1 MAGRMSLERT
11 RVPDLSIGATVLI
24 VAIAL
29 PFFVFTRAEH
39 LHRANAQNG
48 LTPSATTLLQGVG
61 PTSDPSNDP
70 PSTPGGSPSAKV
82 LPLTATSPSSRA
94 RATTSARPR
103 AAPTSKPAA
112 TPTSTPSLGPDLP
125 PTPALTL
132 STNSGAAP
140 LDVTADAS
148 GSSDTDQTPI
158 AQIFFDFG
166 DGSGAIVANSAG
178 TATHTY
184 SSPGTYIVTVS
195 VIDTAKNAA
204 TATVTVTVS

>member
-39 LHRANAQNG
+39 LHRANAHNG
-48 LTPSATTLLQGVG
+48 LTPSATILLQDVG
-61 PTSDPSNDP
+61 PTSDPTYDP
-70 PSTPGGSPSAKV
+70 TSTPGGSPPAKA
-82 LPLTATSPSSRA
+82 LPLTATSPSTRA
-94 RATTSARPR
+94 RATTGARPT
-103 AAPTSKPAA
+103 AAPTSTPTA
-112 TPTSTPSLGPDLP
+112 TPTGTPSLGPDLP
-125 PTPALTL
+125 PAPMLTL
-132 STNSGAAP
+132 STTSGTAP

-148 GSSDTDQTPI
+148 GSTDSDQTPI

-166 DGSGAIVANSAG
+166 DGRGPVVANSAKS
-178 TATHTY
+178 ATHTY
-184 SSPGTYIVTVS
+184 TIPGTYIVTVS

-204 TATVTVTVS
+204 TASGTVSVS